1 MTDHE
6 LGVFGELM
14 AQNQLKE
21 DGYHI
26 KQTNFRYLKYEID
39 IVAEKGEELIIV
51 EVKTR
56 QTAEIGEPW
65 IAVTKKKQRQ
75 IIQCAN
81 FYIQSR
87 GIQSNVRFDI
97 MSIVHNNYRTKIEH
111 IIDAFST

>member
-14 AQNQLKE
+14 AQKQLKE
-21 DGYHI
+21 NGYHI

-65 IAVTKKKQRQ
+65 MAVTKKKQRQ

-81 FYIQSR
+81 FYMQSR

>member
-14 AQNQLKE
+14 AQKQLKE